1 MRSRRSLPRA
11 LRVRREAWGFA
22 VGSAFFFIGAWP
34 GYAGLVGGVVQNSTF
49 VVGSVFFTTAATIQL
64 SLSGKR
70 PPWREGTRADS
81 LDWWSAAVQWVGT
94 LLFNLST
101 SLALVAALGDS
112 TGDSVGWRP
121 DAAGSIM
128 FLISSG
134 LALGAVARRHELWD
148 VWARSPAAS
157 WLNAAGSVAFG
168 VSAVGA
174 YVLPATG
181 SALDHAW
188 DSVGTMGGAVGFFLA
203 AMLTRPAE
211 TTPEGVP
218 RSPR

>member
-1 MRSRRSLPRA
+1 MSSRRSLPRV

-34 GYAGLVGGVVQNSTF
+34 GYADLVGGVVQNATF
-49 VVGSVFFTTAATIQL
+49 VIGSVFFTTAATIQL

-70 PPWREGTRADS
+70 PPWREGTRADG
-81 LDWWSAAVQWVGT
+81 LDWWSAAVQWLGT
-94 LLFNLST
+94 VLFNLST
-101 SLALVAALGDS
+101 SLALVADIAPAAAGS
-112 TGDSVGWRP
+112 AGWRP

-168 VSAVGA
+168 VSAVGS

-181 SALDHAW
+181 SAVDPAW
-188 DSVGTMGGAVGFFLA
+188 DSIGTMVGAVGFFLA
-203 AMLTRPAE
+203 AMLTRPGGA
-211 TTPEGVP
+211 TPEGAP
-218 RSPR
+218 RSPQ